1 MLIILWQICTA
12 IVFDAVAVGLIFHRI
27 ARGASRSR
35 SILFSDK
42 AIVRYIRGIP
52 HLMFR
57 LGERRKYHLI
67 EATVRCYCIRHER
80 IKNNPPPHRCT
91 NDDDRNNNGTTQYQ
105 TGDDNINNS
114 SSSHIETT
122 HFVSRQMGLLQPNDK
137 FGSHVWMGLPQV
149 VVHRIDTS
157 SPLNERD
164 WLDAEGNRHRYSP
177 MNNLSD
183 IGNDSSMITSTV
195 NDDISNIRNFLY
207 DRDVEMVVLV
217 EGTDEITGA
226 VTQARH
232 SYKLCDI
239 AFNHTFT
246 DCVHPYHRSRQ
257 RNIGS
262 SSLDPAVTIDFTK
275 FHDIVPLPVNE
286 IDCSSCA
293 YVIQNENFP

>member
-1 MLIILWQICTA
+1 
-12 IVFDAVAVGLIFHRI
+12 
-27 ARGASRSR
+27 
-35 SILFSDK
+35 
-42 AIVRYIRGIP
+42 
-52 HLMFR
+52 MFR

-80 IKNNPPPHRCT
+80 IKHNPPPHRCT
-91 NDDDRNNNGTTQYQ
+91 NDDDRNNNGITQYQ
-105 TGDDNINNS
+105 TGDDNTNNS

-122 HFVSRQMGLLQPNDK
+122 HFVSRQMGLLQPNDR

-149 VVHRIDTS
+149 VVHRIDTN

-195 NDDISNIRNFLY
+195 NDDISNIQNFLY

-257 RNIGS
+257 RNIAKRKTVLS
-262 SSLDPAVTIDFTK
+262 R
-275 FHDIVPLPVNE
+275 
-286 IDCSSCA
+286 
-293 YVIQNENFP
+293 